1 MAEERQL
8 GPWRVPSIGLG
19 CMNLS
24 HAYGVPPTREAG
36 EAVLEKAIELG
47 ITHFDSAAL
56 YGFGRNEELVGPAL
70 KSHRDNIVLVS
81 KCGMRGENGV
91 RTIDASPAKLVE
103 DIENSLNRLQTEVID
118 LYYLHCYDKLIPIEE
133 SVGQLARFIE
143 QGKIRAIGLSE
154 TSAETIR
161 RGHAEHPITA
171 VQSEYSLWSRN
182 VELAVLDTCTE
193 LDIAFVA
200 FSPLGRGFLTS
211 VDLNPDTFAE
221 KDIRRNM
228 PRFQAPCFNENR
240 KVLPEFR
247 AVAHDA
253 GCTAAQLALAWV
265 LHQGNQIHAIPGTT
279 SPAHL
284 EENVA
289 AMNISLSENTIARVE
304 ALINASSISGARYP
318 AATQK
323 EIDTELLPH
332 ETA

>member
-1 MAEERQL
+1 M
-8 GPWRVPSIGLG
+8 
-19 CMNLS
+19 
-24 HAYGVPPTREAG
+24 
-36 EAVLEKAIELG
+36 
-47 ITHFDSAAL
+47 
-56 YGFGRNEELVGPAL
+56 
-70 KSHRDNIVLVS
+70 
-81 KCGMRGENGV
+81 
-91 RTIDASPAKLVE
+91 
-103 DIENSLNRLQTEVID
+103 
-118 LYYLHCYDKLIPIEE
+118 
-133 SVGQLARFIE
+133 
-143 QGKIRAIGLSE
+143 
-154 TSAETIR
+154 
-161 RGHAEHPITA
+161 
-171 VQSEYSLWSRN
+171 
-182 VELAVLDTCTE
+182 
-193 LDIAFVA
+193 
-200 FSPLGRGFLTS
+200 
-211 VDLNPDTFAE
+211 DLNPDTFAE